1 MLRILFAFI
10 IAFFIPAGNSSDHHN
25 IVPEVDDL
33 NTEQVRQIAICMLQF
48 YKESL
53 EKVTVSLQKDPI
65 VYAFFEHK
73 KGKKYKVQNGQCSL
87 EKLNRFS
94 SHLHDDI
101 YDLTTLKNDLII
113 TNAQFTSGNI
123 TETQFDEFLAL
134 YGIEDRKKIS
144 PSLYFYS
151 KKIEKLESVKIH
163 VDGLIATKV
172 PKAITTKRAWK
183 YFKSHRPN
191 YFDDLSPEGM
201 HDFKPKFLVHLRGHY
216 GFG

>member
-73 KGKKYKVQNGQCSL
+73 KGKKYKVQKLTIQKQNAFYRLRRFKHWNQKIRRKYSIL
-87 EKLNRFS
+87 IVFEKQL
-94 SHLHDDI
+94 
-101 YDLTTLKNDLII
+101 
-113 TNAQFTSGNI
+113 
-123 TETQFDEFLAL
+123 
-134 YGIEDRKKIS
+134 
-144 PSLYFYS
+144 S
-151 KKIEKLESVKIH
+151 K
-163 VDGLIATKV
+163 
-172 PKAITTKRAWK
+172 
-183 YFKSHRPN
+183 F
-191 YFDDLSPEGM
+191 
-201 HDFKPKFLVHLRGHY
+201 
-216 GFG
+216 